1 MKNKEV
7 YSVQMDVYD
16 RPAVTNMLSISLG
29 EWTSAAKVES
39 IRKKIQE
46 ANPQLTIL
54 FTFKT
59 LPPDE

>member
-1 MKNKEV
+1 
-7 YSVQMDVYD
+7 MDVYD

-59 LPPDE
+59 LPPNE